1 MSSIL
6 VALDVVVFVG
16 ELSFTARIFV
26 VVWLIGLL
34 CWVLESLE
42 FLSSALGAAD
52 GGVWLCF

>member
-6 VALDVVVFVG
+6 VALDVVVFVD

-52 GGVWLCF
+52 GGV